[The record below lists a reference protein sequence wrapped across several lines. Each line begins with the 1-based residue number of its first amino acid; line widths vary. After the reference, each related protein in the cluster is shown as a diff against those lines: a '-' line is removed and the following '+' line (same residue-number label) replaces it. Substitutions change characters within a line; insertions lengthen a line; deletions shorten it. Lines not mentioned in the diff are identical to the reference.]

1 MTDLHDLHDQATG
14 TSDRLTAFDEGEPPG
29 ESARSVAFDRSEG
42 WTTLQVRVGNVAAEL
57 VVRSKSL
64 GTRWLRSTARD
75 LVKRLLA
82 PELDDVAR
90 ERLEPEVP
98 RALDLLADVAASDLP
113 APETRMTADGGLD
126 LIWKR
131 QGHRLE
137 VRLDPDATPMV
148 YLDEPG
154 TAATLRPLG
163 GGEGSVDLARLLEG
177 FRPARA
183 ATFIMGLADPTV
195 GEPLISQE
203 TALRGRTLL
212 HLVSSSLPHLFTP
225 VVGPGPDGV
234 LGMTWETDA
243 HHVSLEV
250 FPDGHL
256 EVFHEDL
263 GTGALWGAESRRDL
277 PTEFVARLNQAI
289 TGA

>member
-1 MTDLHDLHDQATG
+1 MSDLRFAGEATG
-14 TSDRLTAFDEGEPPG
+14 ISDRLTAFDEGEPPG
-29 ESARSVAFDRSEG
+29 EPERSVAFDRSEG
-42 WTTLQVRVGNVAAEL
+42 WTTLLVRVGNVDAEL

-64 GTRWLRSTARD
+64 GARWLRPTARD
-75 LVKRLLA
+75 LVKHLFA
-82 PELDDVAR
+82 AELDADTRA
-90 ERLEPEVP
+90 RLEAEIP
-98 RALDLLADVAASDLP
+98 RALDLLADAAASDLP
-113 APETRMTADGGLD
+113 APEIRMTADGGLD

-137 VRLDPDATPMV
+137 VRLDPGAKPMV

-154 TAATLRPLG
+154 VAATLRPTG
-163 GGEGSVDLARLLEG
+163 DREGSVDLGRLLER

-183 ATFIMGLADPTV
+183 MTFIMGLADPAV
-195 GEPLISQE
+195 GEPLVSE
-203 TALRGRTLL
+203 ATALRARTLL
-212 HLVSSSLPHLFTP
+212 HQVSSRLPQLFTP

-243 HHVSLEV
+243 HHFNLEV

-263 GTGALWGAESRRDL
+263 TTGALWGAESRRDL
-277 PTEFVARLNQAI
+277 PSEFVARLSQA
-289 TGA
+289 TSEA